1 MSRSKHRRGS
11 QLAED
16 LTTDCLIIGAGAGGC
31 AAALAAADQGLK
43 VAMITKAADPFDSST
58 TEAQGGII
66 GHGLDDSPELLERD
80 IIATGDGL
88 CDPGAVAVL
97 AHEGPPLVKELL
109 IERLG
114 VKFSRNE
121 RGDLDLTQEAAH
133 STRRILHADDATGR
147 AIAQPLIAAARQH
160 PNVQLISRRTAVD
173 LITIPHHSLDPL
185 DRYRGTQCLGA
196 YVLDNQR
203 GAVGRMFA
211 AATVLATGGFG
222 QLYLYTTNPKVV
234 RGDGMAM
241 AARAGAETLNLEY
254 VQFHPTALYHRDAE
268 GFLISES
275 LRGEGAR
282 LRTRRGELFMRQYH
296 PLADLAPRDVVA
308 RAIHQEMLRNGDPY
322 VLLDLAE
329 LQVDPRERFPTIYET
344 CAKFG
349 IDIARQPIP
358 VVPAAHYACGGIRV
372 NLWGRTGIDRLYAVG
387 EVSCTGLHGA
397 NRLASTSLLEA
408 LVWGRRAGQDIA
420 QRGLA
425 AEALPYDHIAPWHDA
440 GLTEE
445 VDPALIIQDWSA
457 IKNTMWNYAGI
468 VRTRKRLDR
477 ALADLTYLEH
487 RIEQFYRETKLSDDV
502 VGLRNAV
509 QLAIMITD
517 AARRNPESR
526 GCHYRLD

>member
-1 MSRSKHRRGS
+1 
-11 QLAED
+11 LPED
-16 LTTDCLIIGAGAGGC
+16 LTADCLVIGVGAGGA
-31 AAALAAADQGLK
+31 AAALAAADNGLK
-43 VAMITKAADPFDSST
+43 VVVITKAADAFDSST
-58 TEAQGGII
+58 AQAQGGII
-66 GHGLDDSPELLERD
+66 GHGLDDSPQLLERD

-88 CDPGAVAVL
+88 CDPQAVAVL
-97 AHEGPPLVKELL
+97 AHEGPPLVDELL
-109 IERLG
+109 VQRLG
-114 VKFSRNE
+114 VQFSRNE
-121 RGDLDLTQEAAH
+121 RGELDLTQEAAH
-133 STRRILHADDATGR
+133 STRRILHADDATGQ
-147 AIAQPLIAAARQH
+147 AIAGPMIRALRQH
-160 PNVQLISRRTAVD
+160 QNIQLLTNRSAVD

-185 DRYRGTQCLGA
+185 DRYRGNQCLGA
-196 YVLDNQR
+196 YVLDNLR
-203 GAVGRMFA
+203 STVGRVFA
-211 AATVLATGGFG
+211 AATVLASGGFG
-222 QLYLYTTNPKVV
+222 QIYLHTTNPGVV

-241 AARAGAETLNLEY
+241 AARAGAEMLNLEY

-282 LRTRRGELFMRQYH
+282 LRTRRGALFMRQYH

-322 VLLDLAE
+322 VLLDLSE
-329 LQVDPRERFPTIYET
+329 LRVDARERFPTIYET

-349 IDIARQPIP
+349 VDITRQPIP
-358 VVPAAHYACGGIRV
+358 VVPAAHYACGGV
-372 NLWGRTGIDRLYAVG
+372 KADLWGRTAIERLYAVG

-408 LVWGRRAGQDIA
+408 LVWGRRAGLDIA
-420 QRGLA
+420 GRGLA
-425 AEALPYDHIAPWHDA
+425 ADKPPYDHIASWHDV
-440 GLTEE
+440 GLEE
-445 VDPALIIQDWSA
+445 QVDPALIIQDWSA
-457 IKNTMWNYAGI
+457 IKSTMWNYAGI

-502 VGLRNAV
+502 VGLRNAIQV
-509 QLAIMITD
+509 AIMVTD

>member
-1 MSRSKHRRGS
+1 
-11 QLAED
+11 LPED
-16 LTTDCLIIGAGAGGC
+16 LTADCLIIGIGAGGC
-31 AAALAAADQGLK
+31 ATALAAADRGLN
-43 VAMITKAADPFDSST
+43 VVVITKAGDAFDSST
-58 TEAQGGII
+58 AQAQGGII
-66 GHGLDDSPELLERD
+66 GHGLDDSSELLERD
-80 IIATGDGL
+80 IIASGDGL
-88 CDPGAVAVL
+88 CDPQAVAVL
-97 AHEGPPLVKELL
+97 AHEGPPLVDDLL
-109 IERLG
+109 VQRLG
-114 VKFSRNE
+114 VAFSRND

-147 AIAQPLIAAARQH
+147 AIAGPMIQALRDNPRIQVL
-160 PNVQLISRRTAVD
+160 NSRTAVD

-185 DRYRGTQCLGA
+185 DRYRPTECLGA
-196 YVLDNQR
+196 YVLENR
-203 GAVGRMFA
+203 PGSIGRVFA

-222 QLYLYTTNPKVV
+222 QIYLHTTNPQVV

-241 AARAGAETLNLEY
+241 AARAGADMLNLEY

-282 LRTRRGELFMRQYH
+282 LRTRRGELFMRRYH

-308 RAIHQEMLRNGDPY
+308 RAIHQEMLKNGDPY
-322 VLLDLAE
+322 VLLDLSE
-329 LQVDPRERFPTIYET
+329 VQVDPRERFPTIYET
-344 CAKFG
+344 CARFG
-349 IDIARQPIP
+349 IDITRQPIP
-358 VVPAAHYACGGIRV
+358 VVPAAHYACGGV
-372 NLWGRTGIDRLYAVG
+372 KVDLWGRTGIARLYAVG

-408 LVWGRRAGQDIA
+408 LVWGTRAGHSIGE
-420 QRGLA
+420 RGVTG
-425 AEALPYDHIAPWHDA
+425 EKPDFDHIAAWHDV

-468 VRTRKRLDR
+468 VRSGKRLDR
-477 ALADLTYLEH
+477 AVADLGYLEH
-487 RIEQFYRETKLSDDV
+487 RIEQFYRETKLSDDI
-502 VGLRNAV
+502 VGLRNAIQV
-509 QLAIMITD
+509 ALMVSD

>member
-1 MSRSKHRRGS
+1 MS
-11 QLAED
+11 ED
-16 LTTDCLIIGAGAGGC
+16 ATTDCLVIGLGASGC
-31 AAALAAADQGLK
+31 AAALAAADRGLK
-43 VAMITKAADPFDSST
+43 VVVINKSADAFDSST
-58 TEAQGGII
+58 AQAQGGII
-66 GHGLDDSPELLERD
+66 GRGLDDSPELLERD

-88 CDPGAVAVL
+88 CDPQAVAVL
-97 AHEGPPLVKELL
+97 AHEGPALVDELL
-109 IERLG
+109 VQRLG
-114 VKFSRNE
+114 VEFSRNE
-121 RGDLDLTQEAAH
+121 QGDLDLTQEAAH

-147 AIAQPLIAAARQH
+147 AIARPMIQALREH
-160 PNVQLISRRTAVD
+160 PSIRLLANRTAVD

-185 DRYRGTQCLGA
+185 DRYRPNHCLGA
-196 YVLDNQR
+196 YVLDNAR
-203 GAVGRMFA
+203 GAVGRIFA

-222 QLYLYTTNPKVV
+222 QIYLHTTNPHAV
-234 RGDGMAM
+234 RGDGAAM
-241 AARAGAETLNLEY
+241 AARAGAEMLNLEY

-275 LRGEGAR
+275 LRGEGAV
-282 LRTRRGELFMRQYH
+282 LRTRRGELFMRRYH

-308 RAIHQEMLRNGDPY
+308 RAIHQEMLKHGDPY
-322 VLLDLAE
+322 VVLDLAD

-349 IDIARQPIP
+349 IDLTRQPIP
-358 VVPAAHYACGGIRV
+358 VVPAAHYACGGV
-372 NLWGRTGIDRLYAVG
+372 KVDLLGRTAVERLYAVG

-408 LVWGRRAGQDIA
+408 LVWGRRAGLDIA

-425 AEALPYDHIAPWHDA
+425 ADRPPYDHVAPWHDV

-445 VDPALIIQDWSA
+445 VDPALIIQDCSA
-457 IKNTMWNYAGI
+457 IKSTMWNYAGI

-477 ALADLTYLEH
+477 ALADLSYLEH

-502 VGLRNAV
+502 IGLRNAIQV
-509 QLAIMITD
+509 AIMVTD